1 MAQVDL
7 LINGVI
13 SQNTATDAS
22 KMESDDGST
31 TNFLNTQQATV
42 SLDDMP
48 SNVDAITS
56 ATIHIQGNIV
66 PTKTIANID
75 LKLLTSGGTML
86 REDAFNVDAPI
97 AVNYTSDT
105 WTTYISGGATSAWNT
120 TVVNDMRLQVK
131 HAGNVSG
138 LPTFL
143 ADFAF
148 VRIVYTETVT
158 SIPYIKLTSGKITLL
173 NGKISI

>member
-7 LINGVI
+7 TISGVI
-13 SQNTATDAS
+13 SENTATPAS
-22 KMESDDGST
+22 NMESDDGNT
-31 TNFLNTQQATV
+31 CNFLNTQTALV
-42 SLDDMP
+42 SLDDMH

-56 ATIHIQGNIV
+56 ATIHIQGNIT
-66 PTKTIANID
+66 PTKTIANVD

-86 REDAFNVDAPI
+86 REDAFNVDAPT

-105 WTTYISGGATSAWNT
+105 WTTYIDGGATSTWDT

-138 LPTFL
+138 TPTFL
-143 ADFAF
+143 ADYAF
-148 VRIVYTETVT
+148 VRVVYTETV
-158 SIPYIKLTSGKITLL
+158 IPPTVKLTSGKIIIT
-173 NGKISI
+173 NGKVSV

>member
-7 LINGVI
+7 LISGVI
-13 SQNTATDAS
+13 SENTATPAS
-22 KMESDDGST
+22 NMESDDGNT
-31 TNFLNTQQATV
+31 CNFLNTQIALV

-56 ATIHIQGNIV
+56 ATIHIQGNV
-66 PTKTIANID
+66 APTKTIANID

-86 REDAFNVDAPI
+86 REDAFNVDAPT

-105 WTTYISGGATSAWNT
+105 WTTYIDGGATSTWDT

-131 HAGNVSG
+131 HAGNISG
-138 LPTFL
+138 TPTFL

-148 VRIVYTETVT
+148 VRIVYTETA
-158 SIPYIKLTSGKITLL
+158 IPPTVKLTSGKVIIT
-173 NGKISI
+173 NGKVSV